1 LCTKIVSTRGDAN
14 TIVEKDVLEGGYH
27 EASENIISQLQRLEK
42 FVNKQIGIIGSEEGE
57 RANNAV

>member
-1 LCTKIVSTRGDAN
+1 MCWKGVVTK
-14 TIVEKDVLEGGYH
+14 
-27 EASENIISQLQRLEK
+27 ASENIISQLQRLEK